1 MAYEYDEILW
11 KLNELWHILKI
22 NHVKLLMLT
31 SFKAL
36 TKIAPFGKLYRVTCR
51 SSDIM
56 KIVKVAENGKNFEC
70 KSNRPH

>member
-1 MAYEYDEILW
+1 
-11 KLNELWHILKI
+11 
-22 NHVKLLMLT
+22 MLT

-70 KSNRPH
+70 KSNRRQGIS

>member
-1 MAYEYDEILW
+1 
-11 KLNELWHILKI
+11 
-22 NHVKLLMLT
+22 MLT

-70 KSNRPH
+70 KSNGPALKSPPTLFKIAPIN

>member
-1 MAYEYDEILW
+1 
-11 KLNELWHILKI
+11 
-22 NHVKLLMLT
+22 MLT

-70 KSNRPH
+70 KSNRPPHYSKSPPLINVMKKLISL

>member
-1 MAYEYDEILW
+1 
-11 KLNELWHILKI
+11 
-22 NHVKLLMLT
+22 MLT

-36 TKIAPFGKLYRVTCR
+36 TKIAPFGNLYRVTCR